1 MLLGTFCF
9 SCKGI
14 LIKLLYPFGADS
26 LVVIGWRM
34 TFVLPLY
41 LIILLCRLPKLKEYQ
56 LPTRNWAS
64 IALLGC
70 TGYYLAAYL
79 DFSGLQ
85 YISAGLERVVVF
97 LYPTFVVLINM
108 LRERKWC
115 SPRVFTSLT
124 LSYLGVLIVYSAD
137 FDSFGPNQSKGALLV
152 LISAFVFG
160 IYVVYADV
168 WMKKVR
174 SIDFTSIAMLSAC
187 CLTLL
192 HAWSIHGN
200 TMLSYPPQFYFIA
213 ACLGFFCTF
222 MPSYMISYGIKQ
234 VGSTRASIFACL
246 GPAFTIVVAFLTLG
260 ESFGLLELFGML
272 MTILASIVISKKK
285 PN

>member
-34 TFVLPLY
+34 SFVLPLY
-41 LIILLCRLPKLKEYQ
+41 LIIIWYRYPKLKAYAFP
-56 LPTRNWAS
+56 LKNWAW
-64 IALLGC
+64 IGLLGC

-115 SPRVFTSLT
+115 SPRVMGSLM
-124 LSYLGVLIVYSAD
+124 LSYFGVIIVYSAD
-137 FDSFGPNQSKGALLV
+137 LDSFGPDQSKGAMLV
-152 LISAFVFG
+152 LVSAFVFG
-160 IYVVYADV
+160 LYVVYADV
-168 WMKKVR
+168 WMKRVR
-174 SIDFTSIAMLSAC
+174 SVDFTSVAMVAASI
-187 CLTLL
+187 LTLS
-192 HAWSIHGN
+192 HAWSVYGVE
-200 TMLSYPPQFYFIA
+200 MLKYPMEFYAIA

-222 MPSYMISYGIKQ
+222 VPSYMISYGIKQ
-234 VGSTRASIFACL
+234 VGSNQASIFACL
-246 GPAFTIVVAFLTLG
+246 GPAFTILVAYFTLG
-260 ESFGLLELFGML
+260 ESFGLWEMLGMA
-272 MTILASIVISKKK
+272 MTILASLLISKKQT
-285 PN
+285 N